1 MVWAAWD
8 SERVPLT
15 SWSVLPIAP
24 GAFVC
29 QAIAFCLPY
38 VSRSL
43 PLFCQLPAGKPES
56 RRRTIASRALLVPP
70 AASSV

>member
-1 MVWAAWD
+1 MVLAAWD

-15 SWSVLPIAP
+15 SWSVLTIAP
-24 GAFVC
+24 GASVC
-29 QAIAFCLPY
+29 QAIGLCLSY

-56 RRRTIASRALLVPP
+56 RRRTTASRALLVTP
-70 AASSV
+70 AAFTV